1 MAGNTDGICGHS
13 SDVGGRIYVI
23 FSVDRAGE
31 TNLVEVTSRRHAV
44 MAFMSAQG
52 IPFKAVWGCYRHNQE
67 LSYVIR
73 AADLAAVGDAQYLAG
88 QESFL
93 KLGPCDARD
102 RRPATL
108 IFLNEHGTG
117 SLPGEDKNLGLF
129 QQVTEDIAKAQDG
142 YTYDPTTGKYFACLP
157 AVSPQFTDRELL
169 NGIVNA
175 FDDWRRGGAETW
187 RFEFLVKQVDRARLA
202 LGE

>member
-13 SDVGGRIYVI
+13 SDIGGTSYAI
-23 FSVDRAGE
+23 FSVDRAGD

-44 MAFMSAQG
+44 LAYMNKAG
-52 IPFKAVWGCYRHNQE
+52 IPFKTVLGCYKGAQE
-67 LSYVIR
+67 VSFVVS
-73 AADLAAVGDAQYLAG
+73 ADDAEAIGEAG
-88 QESFL
+88 FL
-93 KLGPCDARD
+93 KDQETILELGPCDARD
-102 RRPATL
+102 RRPARL
-108 IFLNEHGTG
+108 IALNPHGCGGT
-117 SLPGEDKNLGLF
+117 EQCQLGLF
-129 QQVTEDIAKAQDG
+129 QEVPESTAKAQDG
-142 YTYDPTTGKYFACLP
+142 YSYDPTTGKYFACLP